1 MQPVRVS
8 LSAIPVAFVLLVS
21 PTRAFAQ
28 DVGDFAAYAALS
40 FTPLGAFVPLPPPPS
55 GARGS
60 AFVFRYGN
68 IDLGGDLASSVH
80 NFSIGGDF
88 AMERGRLGLTLGG
101 STCEDCD
108 GSIMAGLDY
117 TLMLTQSVVS
127 VALRPA
133 VGFSKPLEDD
143 GTALSFGASLPLG
156 VELSGST
163 GPIFIPYLVPGIGFG
178 RLSDEGD
185 SESGM
190 RPMLGGGFAIAGRQS
205 TFAVH
210 LGFQKVFI
218 DEGEMVFGV
227 GFSIGRQSP

>member
-1 MQPVRVS
+1 MHPVRVS
-8 LSAIPVAFVLLVS
+8 FFAIPMAVVLLVS
-21 PTRAFAQ
+21 PPRVSAQ
-28 DVGDFAAYAALS
+28 DAGDIAAYAALS
-40 FTPLGAFVPLPPPPS
+40 FTPLGAFVPSPAPPS

-60 AFVFRYGN
+60 AFVFRYGT
-68 IDLGGDLASSVH
+68 IDLGGDLAGSVH
-80 NFSIGGDF
+80 SFSIGGDF
-88 AMERGRLGLTLGG
+88 AMDRGRLGLTVGG
-101 STCEDCD
+101 TTCEDCD

-117 TLMLTQSVVS
+117 TLSLSQSVVS

-143 GTALSFGASLPLG
+143 GTALTFGASLPLG
-156 VELSGST
+156 VELSGTT

-178 RLSDEGD
+178 RLSGDED

-218 DEGEMVFGV
+218 DEGETTFGL
-227 GFSIGRQSP
+227 GFSIGRSAP